1 MKVGALVIDKNAIV
15 ENFSPTTVI
24 ANIRAGGMSR

>member
-1 MKVGALVIDKNAIV
+1 MKVGALVIDKSAIV

-24 ANIRAGGMSR
+24 ANIRAAG